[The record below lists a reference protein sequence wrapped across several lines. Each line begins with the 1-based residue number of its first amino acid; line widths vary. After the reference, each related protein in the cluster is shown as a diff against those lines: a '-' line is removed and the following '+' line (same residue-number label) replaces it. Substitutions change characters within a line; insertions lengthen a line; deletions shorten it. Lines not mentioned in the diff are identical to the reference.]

1 METGMLFILLSMF
14 LCFAHTE
21 RQFVFVDTPMDWT
34 SAQTYC
40 RQKYTD
46 LVTVYDDQENQ
57 ELTELAPNTN
67 MNIWIGLRHKVNK
80 WRWSMGDPPLSDNK
94 YETIWAVT
102 QPDNRQGKQHCVTVS
117 VATNVGDG
125 VFDRDCVNPYS
136 FICFDASAT
145 EKFILIN
152 TQRHGCKPRSTAGQ
166 TMMTWPL

>member
-1 METGMLFILLSMF
+1 KYTITPGDFTVLNNCIKGSQSFCMF

-94 YETIWAVT
+94 YETIWAPT
-102 QPDNRQGKQHCVTVS
+102 QPDNKFGDQHCAEVFAGTF
-117 VATNVGDG
+117 TG
-125 VFDRDCVNPYS
+125 VFDRECWLISRNPTNGLRKL
-136 FICFDASAT
+136 D
-145 EKFILIN
+145 
-152 TQRHGCKPRSTAGQ
+152 
-166 TMMTWPL
+166 